1 MACSQQTHLLR
12 SASLRVI
19 QASHSHFEA
28 FCWATNDLKPAS
40 VVSIFGAAG
49 AAVAAAAATPGFF
62 VQQATHS
69 LASFLLRTIQAEHS
83 QVSDLGL
90 KASPKVFFI
99 VGNVLVEG
107 KAGFGTVAAAG
118 FERGVSH
125 ATHFSSV
132 SLFLNIQA
140 EHSHSFAGFLNMSP
154 KLEGVDVG
162 VDGGFS
168 EACFLSASRTLPVLS

>member
-1 MACSQQTHLLR
+1 M
-12 SASLRVI
+12 

-40 VVSIFGAAG
+40 VVSIFGAAV
-49 AAVAAAAATPGFF
+49 AAVVTAAPGFF

-69 LASFLLRTIQAEHS
+69 LASFLLRTMQAEHS

-99 VGNVLVEG
+99 VGNELVEG
-107 KAGFGTVAAAG
+107 KVGFGTAAAG

-154 KLEGVDVG
+154 KLEAADMGVA
-162 VDGGFS
+162 DGGLS
-168 EACFLSASRTLPVLS
+168 EVCFLSASRTLPVLS